1 MSISI
6 PCDVCLRAKLSLRMS
21 ISSSEHKSSRSKMM
35 ARNLEKLK
43 VTNRVHNPK
52 TSTPKVFKINFLGF
66 SKKETCYFHRGELE
80 RFLKILGLTQPE
92 TMKSM
97 WFSAK

>member
-1 MSISI
+1 
-6 PCDVCLRAKLSLRMS
+6 
-21 ISSSEHKSSRSKMM
+21 M

-43 VTNRVHNPK
+43 AINRVHNPK
-52 TSTPKVFKINFLGF
+52 TSTPFKVFKINFLGF
-66 SKKETCYFHRGELE
+66 SKKEACYFCRGELE

>member
-1 MSISI
+1 
-6 PCDVCLRAKLSLRMS
+6 
-21 ISSSEHKSSRSKMM
+21 M
-35 ARNLEKLK
+35 ARNPEKLK
-43 VTNRVHNPK
+43 VTNRVHNLK
-52 TSTPKVFKINFLGF
+52 TNTPSKVFKINFLGF
-66 SKKETCYFHRGELE
+66 SKKETCYFRRGELE